1 MIDGSEPSAAHF
13 DLTGKV
19 AVVTGSTRGIGRAMA
34 QGLAEAG
41 ASVVISSRKQA
52 LCDQVADE
60 VEAATG
66 AAAFGRA
73 CHVGEWDAVPGF
85 VDAAVERFGRIDV
98 LVNNAGI
105 SPSRSGVSDM
115 TLDLWRKIFAVNL
128 EGPLRMSQCVAPVM
142 RDGGGGSIVNIG
154 SMAGYHAGSAVSA
167 YGASKAA
174 LLNISRTMAMEWA
187 DWGVRVNVLSPGPFA
202 TEMVEGAER
211 NAPGFKAMIAEGTL
225 MNRVAEP
232 AEIVGPVVYLASDA
246 SSFVTGD
253 DISVSGGMAK

>member
-1 MIDGSEPSAAHF
+1 MNVF

-19 AVVTGSTRGIGRAMA
+19 AIVTGSTKGIGRAMV

-41 ASVVISSRKQA
+41 ASVVVSSRKQD
-52 LCDQVADE
+52 LCDAVAAE

-66 AAAFGRA
+66 SEAYGRA
-73 CHVGEWDAVPGF
+73 CHVADWDAVPGF
-85 VDAAVERFGRIDV
+85 VADVLERFGRIDV

-105 SPSRSGVSDM
+105 SPSRAGVSDM
-115 TLDLWRKIFAVNL
+115 PLDLWRKIFAVNL

-174 LLNISRTMAMEWA
+174 LLNISMTMAKEWA
-187 DWGVRVNVLSPGPFA
+187 PWNVRVNVLSPGPFA
-202 TEMVEGAER
+202 SDMVEGAER
-211 NAPGFKAMIAEGTL
+211 NAPGFKDMIAEGTL
-225 MNRVAEP
+225 MKRVAEP
-232 AEIVGPVVYLASDA
+232 EEIVGPIVYLASDA

-253 DISVSGGMAK
+253 DISVSGGMDK

>member
-1 MIDGSEPSAAHF
+1 MTF

-41 ASVVISSRKQA
+41 ASVVISSRKQD
-52 LCDQVADE
+52 LCDQVAAE

-73 CHVGEWDAVPGF
+73 CHVGEWDAVPDF
-85 VDAAVERFGRIDV
+85 VDAVVERFGRIDV

-105 SPSRSGVSDM
+105 SPSRAGVSDM
-115 TLDLWRKIFAVNL
+115 TLDLWRKVFAVNL

-174 LLNISRTMAMEWA
+174 LLNISRTMAMEWV
-187 DWGVRVNVLSPGPFA
+187 DWGVRVNVLSPGPFV

-225 MNRVAEP
+225 MKRVAEP